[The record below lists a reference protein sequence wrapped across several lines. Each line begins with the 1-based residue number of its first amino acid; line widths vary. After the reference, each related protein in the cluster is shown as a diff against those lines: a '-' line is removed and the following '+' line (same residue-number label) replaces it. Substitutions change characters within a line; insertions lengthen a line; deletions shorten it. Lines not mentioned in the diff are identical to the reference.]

1 MAGACGGGARGGLVD
16 AMVAGITVPT
26 VTGTFESTAWAGAPV
41 GGGRLGTVTCGG
53 GACIAAGGTA
63 GGGTVGEGTVGEGI
77 VGEGTVGGG
86 AWGRGGPIMK
96 TRAFVGGLP
105 GGI

>member
-1 MAGACGGGARGGLVD
+1 
-16 AMVAGITVPT
+16 MVAGITVPT
-26 VTGTFESTAWAGAPV
+26 VTGVFGSTAWAGAPV
-41 GGGRLGTVTCGG
+41 GGGRVGAVTGGG
-53 GACIAAGGTA
+53 GACIAVGGMV
-63 GGGTVGEGTVGEGI
+63 GGGTG
-77 VGEGTVGGG
+77 GGG